1 MAENESAYK
10 DTIILP
16 ATEFPM
22 RGNLAK
28 REPELLAKWA
38 EIGLQSR
45 IAAARAN
52 GPRFVLHDGPP
63 YANGHIH
70 YGHILNKVLKDL
82 VVKYQTMTGKHAP
95 YVPGWDCHGL
105 PIELAVERE
114 LGGDKLATMSK
125 LEVRA
130 ECHKAAMKWV
140 DIQRTE
146 FKRLGVFGEWD
157 EPYLTLRP
165 QYEAAIVRAIAA
177 FASGGSLYRGKK
189 PVHWCITDQTAL
201 AEAEIEHQDHTSPSI
216 YVRMTLES
224 DGELLDERLAGKP
237 VSLVIWTT
245 TPWTLPANL
254 AVVLQPSYEYVAIP
268 SGRADGEHLL
278 VAKARAKA
286 FLEACKLPVDE
297 STWIDLQRANVEK
310 LEGQRYRHPFIPTPR
325 ADADFRVWFAD
336 HVTLDAGTGLV
347 HTAPGH
353 GADDYKVGQEHKL
366 DTYAPVNDAGQFTS
380 DAPAAW
386 VGLKVFQANPKII
399 AHLVELGALLSD
411 PKDNIRHSYPHCWRC
426 KNPVVF
432 RATPQWFI
440 SLEQHHLRQRA
451 LEEIDKTRF
460 IPPWGRNRIF
470 GMIEHRP
477 DWCLS
482 RQRAWGVPLP
492 VFYCT
497 ECDHSLVDA
506 AVMDHVAKL
515 FAVEGADAWF
525 RREAK
530 DLIPE
535 ETSCEGCG
543 ASTFRKEQAI
553 VDVWFESG
561 VSWFAVCD
569 PRADMHT
576 PVDLYLEGSDQHRGW
591 FHSSLLAGIG
601 VAGRAPYKA
610 VLTHGFVMDEHGN
623 PYSKSEIEKRKK
635 EGKKIDYIPPDEVIG
650 VQGAELLRLWVSSV
664 EFRSDMSYSRT
675 ILNQLGESYRKYR
688 NTCRFVLGNLHDF
701 EPAKHAV
708 PRAEL
713 TGLDAWAMA
722 RLDDFIA
729 RVRKAYDDYEFH
741 VVFRAI
747 VDYVTVDLSAF
758 YLDVTKDRVYC
769 DARDSRSR
777 RAAQTVLFHMAQ
789 ALATLAAPILAFT
802 AEDVW
807 AHLPA
812 VPGAPESVHLA
823 LMPEGQALDAE
834 GELAKKWTT
843 LLDYRARVLAALEPF
858 RAAKHAPL
866 DARVTVKPAAAD
878 RALLAASLAELPD
891 LFVVSAVVLDAADAA
906 GEAEVTVDHAPGTRC
921 GRCWKWHEAGG
932 EVDPRCAKVLSEMK
946 KAG

>member
-38 EIGLQSR
+38 EIGLQGKIS
-45 IAAARAN
+45 AARKD
-52 GPRFVLHDGPP
+52 GPKFILHDGPP

-82 VVKYQTMTGKHAP
+82 VVKYRTMTGHSAP

-114 LGGDKLATMSK
+114 LGDKLAGMSK
-125 LEVRA
+125 LEIRQ
-130 ECHKAAMKWV
+130 ECHKAAMHWV
-140 DIQRTE
+140 DTQRTE
-146 FKRLGVFGEWD
+146 FKRLGVFGDWEH
-157 EPYLTLRP
+157 PYLTLEP
-165 QYEAAIVRAIAA
+165 SYEAAIVRAIAA
-177 FASGGSLYRGKK
+177 FASGGYLYRGKK
-189 PVHWCITDQTAL
+189 PVHWCFNDKTAL

-216 YVRMTLES
+216 YVRMTLEAS
-224 DGELLDERLAGKP
+224 GELLDDRLRGKP

-254 AVVLQPSYEYVAIP
+254 AVVLQPTYEYVAVP

-278 VAKARAKA
+278 VAKARARA
-286 FLEACKLPVDE
+286 FLEAVKLPVDE
-297 STWIDLQRANVEK
+297 STWIDVARDRLLK
-310 LEGQRYRHPFIPTPR
+310 LEGARYRHPFIARPR
-325 ADADFRVWFAD
+325 AEVDFRVWFAD
-336 HVTLDAGTGLV
+336 HVTLEAGTGLV

-353 GADDYKVGQEHKL
+353 GADDYKVGQEHKI
-366 DTYAPVNDAGQFTS
+366 DTYAPVNDAGEFTAE
-380 DAPAAW
+380 APAEW
-386 VGLKVFQANPKII
+386 VGLKVFAANPKIV
-399 AHLVELGALLSD
+399 AHLASVDALLSD
-411 PKDNIRHSYPHCWRC
+411 AKDSIRHSYPHCWRC
-426 KNPVVF
+426 KNPVIF

-440 SLEQHHLRQRA
+440 SLEQRDLRKRA

-492 VFYCT
+492 VFYC
-497 ECDHSLVDA
+497 EQCDESLVDGE
-506 AVMDHVAKL
+506 VMDHVATL
-515 FAVEGADAWF
+515 FAAEGADAWF

-530 DLIPE
+530 DLIPP
-535 ETSCEGCG
+535 ETTCEGCG
-543 ASTFRKEQAI
+543 NATFRKEQAI

-561 VSWFAVCD
+561 VSWYAVCEQR
-569 PRADMHT
+569 PELAT
-576 PVDLYLEGSDQHRGW
+576 PADLYLEGSDQHRGW

-601 VAGRAPYKA
+601 VAGHAPYKA
-610 VLTHGFVMDEHGN
+610 VLTHGFVLDEHGN
-623 PYSKSEIEKRKK
+623 PYSKTEIEKRRK
-635 EGKKIDYIPPDEVIG
+635 EGKKVDYIPPDDVIG
-650 VQGAELLRLWVSSV
+650 AQGAELLRLWVSSV

-701 EPAKHAV
+701 DPGKHAV
-708 PRAEL
+708 PRAQL
-713 TGLDAWAMA
+713 AGLDAWAMA
-722 RLDDFIA
+722 RLDDFVA
-729 RVRKAYDDYEFH
+729 RVRKAYDEYEFH

-747 VDYVTVDLSAF
+747 VDYVTVELSAF

-769 DARDSRSR
+769 DGRDSRSR
-777 RAAQTVLFHMAQ
+777 RAAQTVLHAMAQ

-807 AHLPA
+807 AHLPRTPRA
-812 VPGAPESVHLA
+812 AESVHLA
-823 LMPEGQALDAE
+823 LMPEGVALDAE
-834 GELAKKWTT
+834 GALAQKYTG
-843 LLDYRARVLAALEPF
+843 LMMYRARVLAALEPF

-866 DARVTVKPAAAD
+866 DARVTIKPAIGD
-878 RALLAASLAELPD
+878 RALLTAQLAELPD
-891 LFVVSAVVLDAADAA
+891 FFVVSAVVLDPADAA
-906 GEAEVTVDHAPGTRC
+906 GEPEIIVDQAPGTRC
-921 GRCWKWHEAGG
+921 ARCWKWHEAGG
-932 EVDPRCAKVLSEMK
+932 EVCPRCAQVLSEMK
-946 KAG
+946 KAS